1 MPGYDTPIPCEPSTD
16 EVAAQESA
24 AQSYTDRR
32 ALSTAI
38 ISPLIDTFR
47 HTQVISPRSTDM
59 FATNRTVDLNPDV
72 DMRIGLVKLSIPPE
86 KIEVNEQRY
95 NEEVVTLRS
104 RGNALIK
111 TGRGH
116 ISIDLPIVFSG
127 ITSINTELKD
137 IIAQFRA
144 CPFTVIE
151 NGFLASTVMA
161 KRRDKSNGDNYLEAI
176 RRKEDALIAYST
188 ARRKAIETILEL
200 WKIHPTVLEAAIG
213 TLSVVQTRLED
224 AMPSQ
229 MRAIYNSVTSAFV
242 AAKGQ
247 VSVSLFNVWS
257 IKHRVLQLI
266 EDVEQ
271 ALAAVEAA
279 MRSVAEAAIDI
290 SSTLPVTPVAL
301 HQLVC
306 QTVPGFPALIQAN
319 LEAWYFNT
327 EPYIGR
333 PTFVGPMMN
342 PTFDITQCQ
351 AYKDQVDRAGEAIIG
366 PVSLSG
372 VSYEGFD
379 FLNIKYPTT
388 DLKKVEKGTVPPSP
402 LSFSVPVMGEDRDK
416 YEFQVQV
423 RQLTTNKDHKNVIVD
438 KITVSLANRLAPQP
452 VESQMY
458 GTLQYTGSVNARVN
472 IVFTIAG
479 DTPGECETWIRTIEE
494 IKKQSEEVALLRGSK
509 ARRQSKLMIEN
520 ELIKLFGVEY
530 VLLDD
535 IRVVTKGP
543 CAAEVTM
550 EFTEYTSSVERK
562 ERLILTKAGMRRKA
576 GETTIK
582 YLAGVI
588 GASIHSVGAPAYQ
601 EAAKSWDSVQWAISA
616 MYRENGVITTNLL
629 ATALGKML
637 GVSDEKITAAIQK
650 PGFVSD
656 PAQLLMQLY
665 GNDGLT
671 ARRRMEKL
679 AEECLA
685 HWSLYPGSILTPL
698 VGVRMPNSKLD
709 STATFPIDPVPS
721 EDLLKVILENIVN
734 NDEFLA
740 ERRRMLNVA
749 EFGQS
754 VFPALASKMEELR
767 KNETDESLYPDL
779 FLPDYAT
786 AFVKLWST
794 IKEIY
799 GIDIYSYKNLNAIP
813 DRIRGM
819 VKLVIPT
826 YADLGVTPP
835 LGSKPTDMARSLTD
849 TVEPDFFFFWRR
861 MKNEGFMLQAER
873 EAETAVSSSPV
884 RLNPTNPA
892 KIDAGDVAQATRKRT
907 SWPTGGKPNEYGP
920 PIPAETEFNN
930 APAILHTE
938 ADGKDRAINV
948 GSVGSIYTPSPELK
962 KTLSDINPHDEQH
975 RKRLLGTCLQNI
987 PDRFRR
993 MITAF
998 PTFKLYLIE
1007 TDGEEWSTKDDWY
1020 SYNAVKSIRIHRHKI
1035 TPAIAEIE
1043 IVNVTGDLDGSRA
1056 ISSDQDKDAYE
1067 DRLRKAD
1074 KEPET
1079 GDPAKLD
1086 HFFIDAG
1093 TPIVVKLGYSSKV
1106 EELETRITG
1115 QIVSVTSG
1123 DVITI
1128 VAQEYS
1134 SELTIPINTIIKG
1147 RNLRNIIKEIME
1159 KSPTTHY
1166 GEWSIFEKAIT
1177 VDNEE
1182 AFEMKEFAD
1191 EQSMLTKKTS
1201 LGTATSRA
1209 SWAPIGAVAGYP
1221 QRLLSDLIKDRKLMN
1236 VFLPETKNW
1245 LGIQGAG
1252 TGETWGIPNI
1262 IGLAAIHEVARHL
1275 PGYVFG
1281 TRPYDHQVTMF
1292 FGRPEE
1298 PYFFTDT
1305 NKDKEVAWNKNR
1317 NKTIAP
1323 FNADIT
1329 SLFWQ
1334 FMNSMWGEML
1344 SVSVDSKLHQR
1355 YYRTEDI
1362 LGAAAISG
1370 FRAMLNVFKAFGRIA
1385 GIPPET
1391 VETTIFSSPPV
1402 TTELHQIEDKLGQQ
1416 SLHLLAAE
1424 FFNLYGEGTDLGE
1437 TMAAL
1442 QPASLLASIVT
1453 GGEPIHLSGPGY
1465 TLYFYHNWR
1474 HALEIISGQVG
1485 SGFKQQIPQN
1495 DMDKIVRQAFQEFN
1509 DPDAEIRSTTNFII
1523 NRQRFLHAVQEII
1536 RLISVW
1542 KEFLWLFNNFL
1553 QEQSNTP
1560 LITDIASRASL
1571 VSSLTMNPRM
1581 KRFRNHYI
1589 ADSSLDIIKN
1599 DIAASRE
1606 FMANTIIVGYQ
1617 KGAEFEETVSKGMVW
1632 YKGNPGT
1639 DSLELGFNDDIEP
1652 GDHVVRVITEQNAVN
1667 KCQAYLC
1674 AKSNLAE
1681 ALRPMYRGQILL
1693 RGHEKLYPHDI
1704 IWLSDTYNGIYG
1716 PIEAESVIDQF
1727 DQTGYFVTVIP
1738 HAVVWAESG
1747 SEYADNVSIG
1757 TWWMYAATGVAILGF
1772 IPTFGATASIPVIAV
1787 ALKAHEVESQTGHT
1801 LDTEIKNQ
1809 VYEWVI
1815 GQSMYGGVDP
1825 HVRIIPLVK
1834 NGLPWTAGMRGIG
1847 KGGWKARLGRKWEA
1861 IKAGSKIVWDR
1872 IVG

>member
-1 MPGYDTPIPCEPSTD
+1 MPEYDIPIPFEPAPD
-16 EVAAQESA
+16 EVASQEDA

-59 FATNRTVDLNPDV
+59 FATSRTVDLNPDV

-116 ISIDLPIVFSG
+116 ISIDLPLVFSG
-127 ITSINTELKD
+127 ITPINTELKD

-161 KRRDKSNGDNYLEAI
+161 KRRDKSNGDNYIEAI
-176 RRKEDALIAYST
+176 RRKEDTLIVYST
-188 ARRKAIETILEL
+188 ARRKAIEAILEWWAVDTSWL
-200 WKIHPTVLEAAIG
+200 THVLTTSIGSAA
-213 TLSVVQTRLED
+213 SVQTELES
-224 AMPSQ
+224 ALPSQ
-229 MRAIYNSVTSAFV
+229 MRAMLLRISSVLVTAH
-242 AAKGQ
+242 
-247 VSVSLFNVWS
+247 VSTILTKSPHHKALQF
-257 IKHRVLQLI
+257 IK
-266 EDVEQ
+266 DTEQ
-271 ALAAVEAA
+271 ALAAVEEA
-279 MRSVAEAAIDI
+279 MRNVAEAAIDI

-388 DLKKVEKGTVPPSP
+388 DLKKVEKGTIPPSP
-402 LSFSVPVMGEDRDK
+402 LSFSIPVMGEDKDK

-588 GASIHSVGAPAYQ
+588 GASIHGVGAPAYQ
-601 EAAKSWDSVQWAISA
+601 EAAKSWDSVQWAISS
-616 MYRENGVITTNLL
+616 MYRENGIITTNLL

-637 GVSDEKITAAIQK
+637 GVSDEVTAAIRK

-671 ARRRMEKL
+671 ARHRMEKL

-685 HWSLYPGSILTPL
+685 HWSLYPGSILTPT
-698 VGVRMPNSKLD
+698 GAFRMPNSKLD

-799 GIDIYSYKNLNAIP
+799 GIDVHSYKNLNAIP

-892 KIDAGDVAQATRKRT
+892 KFDAGDVARATKKRT

-920 PIPAETEFNN
+920 PIPAETEFSN
-930 APAILHTE
+930 APSILHTE

-948 GSVGSIYTPSPELK
+948 GSVGSIYTPSTELK

-1067 DRLRKAD
+1067 DRLRKSD

-1159 KSPTTHY
+1159 KSPSIHY
-1166 GEWSIFEKAIT
+1166 GEWSIFEKNIT
-1177 VDNEE
+1177 VDNEK

-1191 EQSMLTKKTS
+1191 EQSMLSKKTS
-1201 LGTATSRA
+1201 IGATTKYA
-1209 SWAPIGAVAGYP
+1209 AAAPIGMVAGYP
-1221 QRLLSDLIKDRKLMN
+1221 QRLIEDIIKDRKLMN

-1245 LGIQGAG
+1245 LGVQGAG
-1252 TGETWGIPNI
+1252 TGEPWGIPNT
-1262 IGLAAIHEVARHL
+1262 IGLAAIHEITRHI

-1281 TRPYDHQVTMF
+1281 TRPYDHQVTLF

-1298 PYFFTDT
+1298 PYFFTDM
-1305 NKDKEVAWNKNR
+1305 NKDKEAAWNKNR
-1317 NKTIAP
+1317 SKTLSAI
-1323 FNADIT
+1323 NIDIET
-1329 SLFWQ
+1329 LLRQ
-1334 FMNSMWGEML
+1334 FMKSPWGQMMA
-1344 SVSVDSKLHQR
+1344 STIDSKLR
-1355 YYRTEDI
+1355 KGYFRTEDVM
-1362 LGAAAISG
+1362 AIATG
-1370 FRAMLNVFKAFGRIA
+1370 GGYQLMRNVFKGIRQIA
-1385 GIPPET
+1385 GTPDET
-1391 VETTIFSSPPV
+1391 IKAKILSSSSV

-1424 FFNLYGEGTDLGE
+1424 FFNHYGETAGFGE
-1437 TMAAL
+1437 TIGAL
-1442 QPASLLASIVT
+1442 LPGSIFASVIT
-1453 GGEPIHLSGPGY
+1453 GGEPLFLSNPGY
-1465 TLYFYHNWR
+1465 VLYFYHNWR
-1474 HALEIISGQVG
+1474 HALEIMSQQIG
-1485 SGFKQQIPQN
+1485 SGIGQQVPTN
-1495 DMDKIVRQAFQEFN
+1495 DIDKIARQAFQEFN
-1509 DPDAEIRSTTNFII
+1509 DPDAEIMSTANFVI
-1523 NRQRFLHAVQEII
+1523 NRQRFLHAVQEIM
-1536 RLISVW
+1536 RLVEVW
-1542 KEFLWLFNNFL
+1542 KFFIYVFNNFL
-1553 QEQSNTP
+1553 QEQGNTA
-1560 LITDIASRASL
+1560 LITAITARASL
-1571 VSSLTMNPRM
+1571 ISTLTMNPRM

-1617 KGAEFEETVSKGMVW
+1617 KGAEFEETGSKGMVW

-1747 SEYADNVSIG
+1747 SEYADNVSLG

-1787 ALKAHEVESQTGHT
+1787 AAKANQVESQTGHT

-1825 HVRIIPLVK
+1825 GVRIIPLVK